1 MYKRQSEIVA
11 VSCGPKQ
18 SADIIR
24 TALAMGADRAIH
36 VLTDDAAVLEPL
48 AVAKL
53 LKEIVAT
60 REKDAKL
67 LLLGKQAID
76 DDANQTA
83 QLTAGLLGWSQAT
96 FASQIAFNEDKSR
109 VVVKREVDG
118 GMENV
123 TSPLPLVVSA
133 DLRLNEPRYTTL
145 ANIMKAK
152 KKTIDTITPKDL
164 GIDIAPRV
172 RVISVE
178 DPPVRQAGIKVADTA
193 DLISKLKAAGH
204 L

>member
-1 MYKRQSEIVA
+1 MYKRQ
-11 VSCGPKQ
+11 
-18 SADIIR
+18 
-24 TALAMGADRAIH
+24 
-36 VLTDDAAVLEPL
+36 VLEPL

-164 GIDIAPRV
+164 GVDIAPRV